1 MDTVVN
7 KIKSHPFVDVYPN
20 NSWIERIQSEINM
33 SPVRPMFIFHGDNK
47 ESVQSLTLY
56 ELNLRASAIAAV
68 LQQRGLAGERAIL
81 LYQPGI
87 EYLIALVACFYAG
100 VVAVPVFP
108 PKTNHTLARIAA
120 IMDDA
125 GSNFLMTSSDV
136 QRTLSQEI
144 VGSPRFSQARWL
156 SSDTVSS
163 ACASEWVVNI
173 PRNDSLALLQYTS
186 GSTGSPKGVML
197 THEHLFSNSRMIKQS
212 MGLNKDSVGVIW
224 LPPYHDMGL
233 IGGLL
238 QPLFSGFP
246 VHLMSP
252 AAFLQRPMRW
262 LELIS
267 RFKGT
272 ISAAPNFAFDLC
284 VRRAKPDQL
293 AQLDLSSWR
302 VAANGAEPIRAD
314 TLQRF
319 AKTFEPCGFS
329 AKAFFPCYGM
339 AETTL
344 YVTGTGVGRG
354 VRTVTV
360 SRRALS
366 ERRWQVGAVE
376 GDELSLVSSGQAQ
389 SPTLLSIV
397 NPETG
402 QPVGVD
408 QVGEIWVR
416 SESVAAGYWQQPA
429 LSKATFEARLDVPA
443 ASPDG
448 AARTS
453 GADTWLR
460 TGDLG
465 VLHEGELYVTGRIKD
480 LLIIGG
486 RNHYPQDI
494 EASALHVSAGM
505 GVHSAMA
512 FGVAEETDSPMGAGE
527 RLVLLVELDRKRSS
541 RPLEPIAVTIRQAVS
556 QEHQVQVSELAFVGR
571 GSLPHTSSGKPQRY
585 LARERFLSG
594 ALVTL
599 EDEASVLAPQEL
611 VA

>member
-1 MDTVVN
+1 
-7 KIKSHPFVDVYPN
+7 
-20 NSWIERIQSEINM
+20 
-33 SPVRPMFIFHGDNK
+33 MFIFHGDNK
-47 ESVQSLTLY
+47 ESVHSLSLY
-56 ELNLRASAIAAV
+56 NLNLRASAIAAV
-68 LQQRGLAGERAIL
+68 LQQRKLEGERAIL

-87 EYLIALVACFYAG
+87 EYLIALLACFYAG
-100 VVAVPVFP
+100 VVAVPVYP
-108 PKTNHTLARIAA
+108 PKTNHTLARIAS

-136 QRTLSQEI
+136 QKTLSQEI
-144 VGSPRFSQARWL
+144 VESPRFNRARWL
-156 SSDTVSS
+156 TSDSVNS
-163 ACASEWVVNI
+163 ACASDWVMNI

-197 THEHLFSNSRMIKQS
+197 THDHLFSNSRMIKDS

-238 QPLFSGFP
+238 QPLYSGFP

-284 VRRAKPDQL
+284 VRRAKPDQM
-293 AQLDLSSWR
+293 AQLDLSSWQ

-319 AKTFEPCGFS
+319 AKTFEACGFS

-366 ERRWQVGAVE
+366 ERRWQVGAAE
-376 GDELSLVSSGQAQ
+376 GDALSLVSSGRAQ
-389 SPTLLSIV
+389 SPTLLCIV
-397 NPETG
+397 NPDTR
-402 QPVGVD
+402 QPSGPD

-429 LSKATFEARLDVPA
+429 LTQAAFGARLNTAAVP
-443 ASPDG
+443 PDG
-448 AARTS
+448 ATGPS
-453 GADTWLR
+453 GADAWLR

-465 VLHEGELYVTGRIKD
+465 VLHGGELYVTGRIKD

-494 EASALHVSAGM
+494 EATALSVSADV
-505 GVHSAMA
+505 GVHGAMA
-512 FGVAEETDSPMGAGE
+512 FGVADEADSLMGAGE
-527 RLVLLVELDRKRSS
+527 RLVLVVELDRKRSG
-541 RPLEPIAVTIRQAVS
+541 RPLEPIAVAIRQAVS

-585 LARERFLSG
+585 LARERFLTG
-594 ALVTL
+594 ALGVL
-599 EDEASVLAPQEL
+599 DNEASVPAPAEL
-611 VA
+611 IA